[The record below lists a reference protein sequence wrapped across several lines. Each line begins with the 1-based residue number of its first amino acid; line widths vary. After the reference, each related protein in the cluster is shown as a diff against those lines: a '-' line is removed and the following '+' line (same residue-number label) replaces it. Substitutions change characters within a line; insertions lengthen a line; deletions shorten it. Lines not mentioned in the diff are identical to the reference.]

1 MIDISDQELRQLG
14 LKMGARMSV
23 LKAAKELPRS
33 HARAAA
39 AQAHTPPIGSPPQAA
54 AQAARAGNSLA
65 SSQPTRAPPLDRP
78 FHTMDAQ
85 QVVASMRA
93 ATSTPI
99 VQQHGCQR
107 LKELASSDEFQR
119 QTIASCGGIEAVL
132 DAMLRHLHEATVQEA
147 GCPPATE
154 TAANIISPK
163 SELAPALLACN
174 AAHGLQ
180 CCP

>member
-39 AQAHTPPIGSPPQAA
+39 AHAHTPKPIGSPPQA
-54 AQAARAGNSLA
+54 AARAGNSLA

-78 FHTMDAQ
+78 FHAMDAQ

-147 GCPPATE
+147 GCPPATA